1 MGFIGLIFVIIVIA
15 SLVSATGA
23 LFSGFFSV
31 GIPILIIYSIIKAFS
46 KKNNKPLVFNK
57 AKTNT
62 SADSHSYLTSMQQ
75 TKINNTLRDYFESH
89 DRIAVT
95 GDITLRPANG
105 QYTTIRDL
113 AVYKGDDQVANLSEF
128 KGNYGKF
135 YRNVLDLLMI
145 FSQQGVNDT
154 KVYSK
159 KTEKVETAEAQPVK
173 QTKPNEYDSANEYI
187 DRINALNNDITS
199 EEISNGLY
207 QITSYLTQISLIE
220 KKFPKTKE
228 KLKKV
233 YHYYLPI
240 LIGILDQYKNFQDTA
255 KNTEEIKKSEDKL
268 IKTIILINGALKKIT
283 ETICADELVDLNAN
297 MTTLGMLLK
306 NDGLVEDDKLLL
318 GGKKD
323 DTDGR

>member
-1 MGFIGLIFVIIVIA
+1 MGFIGFIFVIIILA

-31 GIPILIIYSIIKAFS
+31 GIPILIIYTIIKAFS
-46 KKNNKPLVFNK
+46 KKKNKPVTSFK
-57 AKTNT
+57 RTDT
-62 SADSHSYLTSMQQ
+62 SANTSYLTSYQQ
-75 TKINNTLRDYFESH
+75 NKINNTLRDYFESH
-89 DRIAVT
+89 DRLAVT
-95 GDITLRPANG
+95 GDITLRPING

-113 AVYKGDDQVANLSEF
+113 AVYKGDDQVANLNEF

-145 FSQQGVNDT
+145 FSQQDVNDI
-154 KVYSK
+154 KVNNK
-159 KTEKVETAEAQPVK
+159 KEEKVEVKEAQPIK

-207 QITSYLTQISLIE
+207 QITSYLTQINLIE

-323 DTDGR
+323 DHDGQ

>member
-1 MGFIGLIFVIIVIA
+1 MGFIGLIFMIIVLI

-23 LFSGFFSV
+23 VFSGFFSV
-31 GIPILIIYSIIKAFS
+31 GIPILIIYAIIKSFS
-46 KKNNKPLVFNK
+46 KKKNKPVTFNK
-57 AKTNT
+57 KTTSNT
-62 SADSHSYLTSMQQ
+62 SDSHSYLTSMQQ
-75 TKINNTLRDYFESH
+75 TKINNTLRNYFESH
-89 DRIAVT
+89 DRLAVT

-105 QYTTIRDL
+105 QYVTINDL
-113 AVYKGDDQVANLSEF
+113 AVYKGDDQVANLNEF

-145 FSQQGVNDT
+145 FSQQGVND
-154 KVYSK
+154 SK
-159 KTEKVETAEAQPVK
+159 ANNKKKEEKTEEEVKPVK
-173 QTKPNEYDSANEYI
+173 ETKPNEYDSADEYI
-187 DRINALNNDITS
+187 DRINALNNDISS

-240 LIGILDQYKNFQDTA
+240 LVGILDQYKNFQDTA

-323 DTDGR
+323 DKDGQ